1 MTSAGATPNDTMSE
15 RLSNCSPN
23 ALCVCVMR
31 ATRPSM
37 PSSTIATKIAIA
49 AISKRTF
56 IACTT
61 AKKPQK
67 SAAVVNALG
76 SR

>member
-37 PSSTIATKIAIA
+37 PSRMPATN
-49 AISKRTF
+49 
-56 IACTT
+56 T
-61 AKKPQK
+61 A
-67 SAAVVNALG
+67 SAATA
-76 SR
+76 